1 ALGQTA
7 AECGKHVRG
16 ILRRPCAH
24 EPDHRHR
31 CRARRERPRRG
42 RAAEKR
48 DELAPLHV
56 EHGGL
61 LYQRRRPTRA
71 LGFPHVQ
78 PDAERPESPWG
89 TCSIPRPATFRE
101 AACAQPAAP
110 GCASSFAHTS
120 NPENTIDEQAVDLA
134 ISSKKSSGALT
145 LCVRL
150 EAEVLIK
157 L

>member
-1 ALGQTA
+1 
-7 AECGKHVRG
+7 
-16 ILRRPCAH
+16 
-24 EPDHRHR
+24 
-31 CRARRERPRRG
+31 
-42 RAAEKR
+42 
-48 DELAPLHV
+48 
-56 EHGGL
+56 
-61 LYQRRRPTRA
+61 
-71 LGFPHVQ
+71 
-78 PDAERPESPWG
+78 ERPESPWG

-157 L
+157 LLGEREVSCRHESLNLYCRQIAHELASPEWVGSSSVLCLPRMAAIGPKWTCRSSHKMSAFGEERTLSFMSTRPNTNPQIE